1 MIVLLKLTLVGL
13 VVLLA
18 VAPLVL
24 VFVVATA
31 PAQDA
36 RATHRRIVM
45 DRIPKR
51 CPECKIM
58 PEVTEQLEEE
68 LVDIVVNKQYIDLTA
83 REGRE
88 LRITLLNELREFFK
102 QLMR

>member
-1 MIVLLKLTLVGL
+1 
-13 VVLLA
+13 
-18 VAPLVL
+18 
-24 VFVVATA
+24 
-31 PAQDA
+31 
-36 RATHRRIVM
+36 M
-45 DRIPKR
+45 DTIPKR